1 MLKFILKRI
10 YTAIPTLFL
19 ISLFIFGLQKLIPG
33 DPALILAGEDRSPEA
48 IAYIRDAYHLN
59 EPIINQYLYW
69 LGDALQGDLGTSIR
83 SDESVTSLLLTK
95 LPVTI
100 ELSIFAMLF
109 AIVISIPMS
118 VIAAVKKN
126 SGWDFS
132 SSLVALAGQSI
143 PNFWLGFM
151 MILLVSVRWG
161 LLPAS
166 GYVGPTESLVQNLQT
181 MIMPAFVLG
190 TGLAATLFRHSR
202 GAMLEVLAA
211 DFIRTAR
218 AKGVSRKVIY
228 LKHALRNALI
238 PVVTMATIQ
247 FGELLGGAVLTE
259 QVFTIPGLGKL
270 IVDSVFNRDF
280 PVVQGV
286 VMFSALMFIVS
297 NIVADIAYYVLDPK
311 LRHREVY

>member
-1 MLKFILKRI
+1 MLKFILRRI
-10 YTAIPTLFL
+10 YTAIPTLLL

-48 IAYIRDAYHLN
+48 IAYIHEAYHLD
-59 EPIINQYLYW
+59 EPFLVQYFYW
-69 LGDALQGDLGTSIR
+69 LSDAVRGDLGTSIK
-83 SDESVTSLLLTK
+83 SDESVTSLLLAK

-109 AIVISIPMS
+109 ALVISIPMS
-118 VIAAVKKN
+118 VIAAVKRGSK
-126 SGWDFS
+126 WDYS
-132 SSLVALAGQSI
+132 SSFVALAGQSI

-151 MILLVSVRWG
+151 LILLVSVRWG

-166 GYVGPTESLVQNLQT
+166 GYVNPWESLSQNIQT

-218 AKGVSRKVIY
+218 AKGVARKTIY

-286 VMFSALMFIVS
+286 VMFSALMFIIS

-311 LRHREVY
+311 LRHREVN

>member
-1 MLKFILKRI
+1 MLKFIRKRI

-48 IAYIRDAYHLN
+48 IAYIRDMYHLN
-59 EPIINQYLYW
+59 EPLINQYLYW
-69 LGDALQGDLGTSIR
+69 LGDALRGDLGTSIR
-83 SDESVTSLLLTK
+83 SDEPVMSLLLSK
-95 LPVTI
+95 LPVTL
-100 ELSIFAMLF
+100 ELSILAMLF

-118 VIAAVKKN
+118 VLAATRKN
-126 SGWDFS
+126 SGWDFT
-132 SSLVALAGQSI
+132 SSLIALAGQSI

-166 GYVGPTESLVQNLQT
+166 GYVGPTESLIQNLQT
-181 MIMPAFVLG
+181 MVMPAFVLG

-202 GAMLEVLAA
+202 GSMLEVLAQ

-270 IVDSVFNRDF
+270 IVDSVYNRDF

-286 VMFSALMFIVS
+286 VMFSALMFILS
-297 NIVADIAYYVLDPK
+297 NILADVTYYLLDPK
-311 LRHREVY
+311 LRHREVH

>member
-1 MLKFILKRI
+1 MLKFILKRL

-59 EPIINQYLYW
+59 EPVIKQYFYW
-69 LGDALQGDLGTSIR
+69 LANALQGDLGTSIR
-83 SDESVTSLLLTK
+83 SDEAVTSLLLSK

-100 ELSIFAMLF
+100 ELSILAMLF

-166 GYVGPTESLVQNLQT
+166 GYVSPTENLSQNLQT

-218 AKGVSRKVIY
+218 AKGLSRKIIY

-270 IVDSVFNRDF
+270 IVDSVYNRDF

-286 VMFSALMFIVS
+286 VMFSALMFIIS

-311 LRHREVY
+311 LRYREVS

>member
-1 MLKFILKRI
+1 MLKFILKRL
-10 YTAIPTLFL
+10 YTSIPTLLL
-19 ISLFIFGLQKLIPG
+19 ISLFIFSLQKLIPG
-33 DPALILAGEDRSPEA
+33 DPALMLAGEDRSPEA
-48 IAYIRDAYHLN
+48 IAYIRATYHLN
-59 EPIINQYLYW
+59 EPVINQYFYW
-69 LGDALQGDLGTSIR
+69 LGNALQGDLGTSIR
-83 SDESVTSLLLTK
+83 SDEPVTSLLLSK

-100 ELSIFAMLF
+100 ELSILAMFFAL
-109 AIVISIPMS
+109 AISIPMS
-118 VIAAVKKN
+118 VVASVKKN
-126 SGWDFS
+126 SGWDLS
-132 SSLVALAGQSI
+132 SSLIALAGQSI

-166 GYVGPTESLVQNLQT
+166 GYVGPTESLSQNLQT

-202 GAMLEVLAA
+202 GAILEILAA

-218 AKGVSRKVIY
+218 AKGVPRKIIY
-228 LKHALRNALI
+228 VKHALRNSLI

-297 NIVADIAYYVLDPK
+297 NIAADIAYYVLDPK
-311 LRHREVY
+311 LRHREVC